1 MKCLFTNIQKQYNM
15 LKSSLLFKESTNFT
29 GTQLENSKE
38 RECEIFRV
46 VFLNEPEDIPK
57 FSNLH

>member
-1 MKCLFTNIQKQYNM
+1 MKCLFTNI
-15 LKSSLLFKESTNFT
+15 LETILFKKSTNFS

-57 FSNLH
+57 FSNLHWCTFNS